1 MINVFNN
8 PQKYIEEINDSI
20 KMEKISVYPG
30 KSMAVV
36 FLTKFCPVEC
46 PFLFLSFETK
56 ER

>member
-36 FLTKFCPVEC
+36 F
-46 PFLFLSFETK
+46 
-56 ER
+56 